1 MRELTDGAAEALR
14 RFPAVG
20 ECIPKGGTS
29 ADLRRFRQA
38 WGIDDGHGEA
48 RRALASAWVAWE
60 FCGLGL
66 WLRGQVDGETRDA
79 ETRKVSWR
87 RRLASHYWSDLLTA
101 ATDARREAFDAL
113 AGGEAGAAEAPALDP
128 AMQSAERGLL
138 VEIGDRW
145 LQRLDWIEARERAGG
160 AREGGG
166 DPQEVD
172 RACWEIRAVKS
183 QMLADLGAV
192 VRFETSPAHWAP
204 TPAQLARLPPAW
216 RRRFELKEALADYV
230 GFGWNPPEGIAD
242 AREALARLRAEMAG
256 VVGPRTAAGSPG

>member
-14 RFPAVG
+14 QFPAVG

-29 ADLRRFRQA
+29 ADLRQFRQA

-48 RRALASAWVAWE
+48 RRVLASGWVAWE
-60 FCGLGL
+60 FCGLGV
-66 WLRGQVDGETRDA
+66 WLRDQVDGETRDA

-113 AGGEAGAAEAPALDP
+113 AGGEAGPAEAPALDP

-138 VEIGDRW
+138 VEIADRW
-145 LQRLDWIEARERAGG
+145 LQRLDWIEARERAAGG
-160 AREGGG
+160 REGGG

-172 RACWEIRAVKS
+172 RACWEIHALKS

-192 VRFETSPAHWAP
+192 VRFETSPAHWEP
-204 TPAQLARLPPAW
+204 TSAQLARLPPAW
-216 RRRFELKEALADYV
+216 RRRFELKEALANYV

-242 AREALARLRAEMAG
+242 AREALASLRAEMAG
-256 VVGPRTAAGSPG
+256 VGPRTAAGSPG